1 MPGFSDLCIILIF
14 LIHSCIFLK
23 VKIDVKLFMVK
34 MRPMHLRKNKL
45 IILFVLL
52 VAVFCGSLAG
62 AFFALTQDLP
72 EIRSL
77 ENFKPDAVTR
87 IYSADKVLLAEL
99 FLEKREPVPLETIP
113 KLLTAALVATEDR
126 KFYEHSGVDLKG
138 IARAII
144 KDIKAGEFA
153 EGASTITQQLSKT
166 LFLTPR
172 KTLVRKLK
180 EAILAFQ
187 LERRYTKDEILELYF
202 NQVYFGSGAYGVES
216 AAKIFFGKSAKD
228 LTLAECALVAGM
240 PKSPSRY
247 SPLINPDLALKRRN
261 TVLQQM
267 RDTGIISDADYQE
280 AVREALYTNGHPFSQ
295 SKAPYFI
302 EYIKQTLEDELGSTR
317 LYKGGLTVFT
327 TLNYRLQSAA
337 ENAMADGLAALN
349 ERMRRAQIIA
359 PDPQAA
365 LISLD
370 LTSGGILAMVGGKDF
385 SDSRFNR
392 ATMALRQPG
401 SAFKPFIYAYA
412 IEQGFSQDNIILDAP
427 VVYKGAGDG
436 QDWKPENFSSGF
448 KGEMT
453 LRHALAISQNIPAV
467 RLLQSLGPNAVA
479 QFAHQLG
486 IKSYLTPNL
495 SLALGTSEV
504 TLMDLTAAYSVFA
517 NRGEK
522 IKPFGVL
529 EVVDQQGR
537 VIWKERPQK
546 RLVMSRTGAAIVTNM
561 LEAVVKEGTGR
572 QAQILRRAVAGKTG
586 TTDNYKDAMFIGF
599 SPSII
604 AGVWVGQDLGGT
616 LGDKETGAK
625 AALPIWIDFMK
636 AALQN
641 ESYQYFDIP
650 DDVRQ
655 VRMDPITGL
664 AQLDDSKPSVVA
676 LLKKGTGPG
685 SNP

>member
-1 MPGFSDLCIILIF
+1 MRLKISKIIVF
-14 LIHSCIFLK
+14 L
-23 VKIDVKLFMVK
+23 LF
-34 MRPMHLRKNKL
+34 
-45 IILFVLL
+45 F
-52 VAVFCGSLAG
+52 VAVVCGSLAG
-62 AFFALTQDLP
+62 AFLALTQDLP
-72 EIRSL
+72 QIRSL
-77 ENFKPDAVTR
+77 ESFKPDAVTR

-99 FLEKREPVPLETIP
+99 FLEKREPVPLEKIP
-113 KLLTAALVATEDR
+113 RLLTAALVATEDR
-126 KFYEHSGVDLKG
+126 KFYKHSGVDLKG
-138 IARAII
+138 IARAIF
-144 KDIKAGEFA
+144 KDIKAGEFV

-187 LERRYTKDEILELYF
+187 LERRYTKDEILELYL

-247 SPLINPDLALKRRN
+247 SPLVNPDLALTRRN

-267 RDTGIISDADYQE
+267 RDTGIISDADYQQ
-280 AVREALYTNGHPFSQ
+280 AVKEALHTNGRKFNL
-295 SKAPYFI
+295 SKAPYFV
-302 EYIKQTLEDELGSTR
+302 EYIKETLEDEIGSTR
-317 LYKGGLTVFT
+317 LYKGGLSVFT
-327 TLNYRLQSAA
+327 TLNYRLQLAA
-337 ENAMADGLAALN
+337 ENAVNDGLSALSQ
-349 ERMRRAQIIA
+349 RMRMRKGQIA
-359 PDPQAA
+359 ESDPQAA

-370 LTSGGILAMVGGKDF
+370 LASGGILAMVGGKDF
-385 SDSRFNR
+385 SASRFNR

-412 IEQGFSQDNIILDAP
+412 IEQGFAQDSIILDAP
-427 VVYKGAGDG
+427 VVYKGG
-436 QDWKPENFSSGF
+436 QNGEDWKPENFSSGF

-467 RLLQSLGPNAVA
+467 RLLQSLGPNSVA

-486 IKSYLTPNL
+486 IKSYLASNL

-504 TLMDLTAAYSVFA
+504 TLLDLTSAYSVFP

-522 IKPFGVL
+522 IKPLGVL
-529 EVVDQQGR
+529 EVVDRNGR
-537 VIWKERPQK
+537 VIWRDKPQR
-546 RLVMSRTGAAIVTNM
+546 RLVMSRAGAAIVTNM

-572 QAQILRRAVAGKTG
+572 QAQILGRAVAGKTG
-586 TTDNYKDAMFIGF
+586 TTDDYRDAMFIGF
-599 SPSII
+599 SPSTI
-604 AGVWVGQDLGGT
+604 AGVWVGQDLGGS

-625 AALPIWIDFMK
+625 AALPIWIDFMT

-641 ESYQYFDIP
+641 ESHQYFDIP

-655 VRMDPITGL
+655 IRMDPITGL
-664 AQLDDSKPSVVA
+664 AQLDNSKPSVVA
-676 LLKKGTGPG
+676 LFKKGTEPG
-685 SNP
+685 FNP

>member
-1 MPGFSDLCIILIF
+1 MRLKISKIIVF
-14 LIHSCIFLK
+14 L
-23 VKIDVKLFMVK
+23 LF
-34 MRPMHLRKNKL
+34 
-45 IILFVLL
+45 F
-52 VAVFCGSLAG
+52 VAVVCGSLAG
-62 AFFALTQDLP
+62 AFLALTQDLP
-72 EIRSL
+72 QIRSL
-77 ENFKPDAVTR
+77 ESFKPDAVTR

-99 FLEKREPVPLETIP
+99 FLEKREPVPLEKIP
-113 KLLTAALVATEDR
+113 RLLTAALVATEDR
-126 KFYEHSGVDLKG
+126 KFYKHSGVDLKG
-138 IARAII
+138 IARAIF
-144 KDIKAGEFA
+144 KDIKAGEFV

-187 LERRYTKDEILELYF
+187 LERRYTKDEILELYL

-247 SPLINPDLALKRRN
+247 SPLVNPDLALTRRN

-267 RDTGIISDADYQE
+267 RDTGIISDADYQQ
-280 AVREALYTNGHPFSQ
+280 AVKEALHTNGRKFNL
-295 SKAPYFI
+295 SKAPYFV
-302 EYIKQTLEDELGSTR
+302 EYIKETLEDEIGSTR
-317 LYKGGLTVFT
+317 LYKGGLSVFT
-327 TLNYRLQSAA
+327 TLNYRLQLAA
-337 ENAMADGLAALN
+337 ENAVNDGLSALSQ
-349 ERMRRAQIIA
+349 RMRMRKGQIA
-359 PDPQAA
+359 ESDPQAA

-370 LTSGGILAMVGGKDF
+370 LASGGILAMVGGKDF
-385 SDSRFNR
+385 SASRFNR

-412 IEQGFSQDNIILDAP
+412 IEQGFAQDSIILDAP
-427 VVYKGAGDG
+427 VVYKGVQNGE
-436 QDWKPENFSSGF
+436 DWKPENFSSGF

-467 RLLQSLGPNAVA
+467 RLLQSLGPNSVA

-486 IKSYLTPNL
+486 IKSYLASNL

-504 TLMDLTAAYSVFA
+504 TLLDLTSAYSVFP

-522 IKPFGVL
+522 IKPLGVL
-529 EVVDQQGR
+529 EVVDRNGR
-537 VIWKERPQK
+537 VIWRDKPQR
-546 RLVMSRTGAAIVTNM
+546 RLVMSRAGAAIVTNM
-561 LEAVVKEGTGR
+561 LEGVVKEGTGR
-572 QAQILRRAVAGKTG
+572 QAQILGRAVAGKTG
-586 TTDNYKDAMFIGF
+586 TTDDYRDAMFIGF
-599 SPSII
+599 SPSTI
-604 AGVWVGQDLGGT
+604 AGVWVGQDLGGS

-625 AALPIWIDFMK
+625 AALPIWIDFMT

-641 ESYQYFDIP
+641 ESHQYFDIP

-655 VRMDPITGL
+655 IRMDPITGL
-664 AQLDDSKPSVVA
+664 AQLDNSKPSVVA
-676 LLKKGTGPG
+676 LFKKGTEPG
-685 SNP
+685 FTP